1 MRNKSILLF
10 HYIVLSCETKNPLK
24 GSDFIIISEPFSRDL
39 PSLRSREGMG
49 VSMYETKEI
58 TDRKDVYKD

>member
-24 GSDFIIISEPFSRDL
+24 GSDFIIISEPFSFNL

-49 VSMYETKEI
+49 VNTK
-58 TDRKDVYKD
+58 KSK